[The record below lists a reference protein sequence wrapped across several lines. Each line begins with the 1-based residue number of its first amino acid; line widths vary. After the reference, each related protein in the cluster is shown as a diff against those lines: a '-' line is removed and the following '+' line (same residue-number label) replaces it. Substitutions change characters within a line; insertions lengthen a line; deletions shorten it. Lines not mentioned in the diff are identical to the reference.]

1 MLNKTTIIM
10 FIALTIGLWAG
21 MSFPI
26 FSDESKGTFVEELQK
41 PGNIIGA
48 IVGGAVGAIVY
59 YFMSK
64 RKKS

>member
-1 MLNKTTIIM
+1 M
-10 FIALTIGLWAG
+10 FIALAIGLWAG

-64 RKKS
+64 RKK

>member
-1 MLNKTTIIM
+1 MLNKNTLIM

-64 RKKS
+64 RKK

>member
-26 FSDESKGTFVEELQK
+26 FSDESKGTFVEEL
-41 PGNIIGA
+41 
-48 IVGGAVGAIVY
+48 
-59 YFMSK
+59 
-64 RKKS
+64 